1 MAMLNAKCRRLKILG
16 DTLSEV
22 EIDTMVDTLVERQPR
37 LQIKSLKNTVEEK
50 RRGATRH
57 FGCLATRGE
66 I

>member
-1 MAMLNAKCRRLKILG
+1 MLNAKCRRLKILG

-22 EIDTMVDTLVERQPR
+22 EIDTMVDTQLVERQPR
-37 LQIKSLKNTVEEK
+37 LQVKSLKNTVEEK
-50 RRGATRH
+50 RRGATRY